1 MPPELSGCLM
11 NRLGDFYVT
20 SPTMTLLRNHLVALC
35 GVAAFTG
42 IAFASPGT
50 DSLVTVRLTE
60 QFSVPGTVEKD
71 SNGRPISP
79 LVAAYENEW
88 SRFDFQGN
96 LIQDNY
102 EYRARVATYRLS
114 NREFLGFLVS
124 AGVIPS
130 ISGWSLKAIYNEESE
145 IPTYYITKPGSAPI
159 YVGDYFNLAT
169 YGEAAAV
176 NAYSTDRYN
185 AAGDLISSVAR
196 DDSTT
201 KTDVLL
207 TFSTQPSEGA
217 EGSTMNL
224 AGMWQHTLSL
234 RPVRVA
240 GTLEYR
246 YLNGPGS
253 IYAITGTIDDALD
266 DGDGG
271 LDTYQSIVEGSWLF
285 SSGFPIND
293 LSVNFPEA
301 EPAAP

>member
-1 MPPELSGCLM
+1 M
-11 NRLGDFYVT
+11 NRLSDFYVT
-20 SPTMTLLRNHLVALC
+20 SLTMTLLRNHLVALS
-35 GVAAFTG
+35 GVVAFSG
-42 IAFASPGT
+42 NALASPGT
-50 DSLVTVRLTE
+50 EALVTVRLTE

-71 SNGRPISP
+71 SSGRPIYP
-79 LVAAYENEW
+79 LVPAYENEW
-88 SRFDFQGN
+88 SRYDFEGN

-102 EYRARVATYRLS
+102 EYQSRVATYRLS

-130 ISGWSLKAIYNEESE
+130 ISGWSLKAIYNESSE
-145 IPTYYITKPGSAPI
+145 IPTYYITKPGSSPI

-169 YGEAAAV
+169 YGEAMAV

-185 AAGDLISSVAR
+185 ASGDLISSIAR

-207 TFSTQPSEGA
+207 TFSTQAGEGS

-234 RPVRVA
+234 RPVWVG
-240 GTLEYR
+240 GTQEYR
-246 YLNGPGS
+246 FLNGPGS
-253 IYAITGTIDDALD
+253 IYAITGTIDDAVD
-266 DGDGG
+266 NGEGG
-271 LDTYQSIVEGSWLF
+271 LDLYQSIVEGSWLF
-285 SSGFPIND
+285 STGFPIHD

-301 EPAAP
+301 EPVGP

>member
-1 MPPELSGCLM
+1 
-11 NRLGDFYVT
+11 
-20 SPTMTLLRNHLVALC
+20 MTLLRNHILALS
-35 GVAAFTG
+35 GVAALSGT
-42 IAFASPGT
+42 ALASPGT
-50 DSLVTVRLTE
+50 ESLVTVRLIE

-71 SNGRPISP
+71 EFGRPIFP
-79 LVAAYENEW
+79 RVPAYENEW

-102 EYRARVATYRLS
+102 EYQSRIATYRLS

-130 ISGWSLKAIYNEESE
+130 ITGWSLKAIYNEESE
-145 IPTYYITKPGSAPI
+145 IPTYYITKPGNSPI

-169 YGEAAAV
+169 YGEAMAV
-176 NAYSTDRYN
+176 NAYSSDRYN
-185 AAGDLISSVAR
+185 AFGDLVSSIAR

-201 KTDVLL
+201 KTDALL
-207 TFSTQPSEGA
+207 TFSTQSGEGT

-234 RPVRVA
+234 RPVRVG

-253 IYAITGTIDDALD
+253 IYAITGTIDDAVD
-266 DGDGG
+266 NGEGG
-271 LDTYQSIVEGSWLF
+271 LDFYQSIVEGSWF
-285 SSGFPIND
+285 FGAGWPIND